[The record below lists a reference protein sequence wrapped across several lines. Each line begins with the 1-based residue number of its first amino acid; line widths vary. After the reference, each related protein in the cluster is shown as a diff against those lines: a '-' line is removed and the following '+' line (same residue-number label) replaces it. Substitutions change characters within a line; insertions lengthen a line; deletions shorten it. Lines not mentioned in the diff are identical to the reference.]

1 MQSKGGG
8 PQIKKM
14 YPKGIKEFGGGGKYV
29 NGIQVS
35 FPVFILDVFLM
46 SETQAVPYLISPCQS
61 LISN

>member
-8 PQIKKM
+8 HLSQIKKM

-29 NGIQVS
+29 NGIQVT

-46 SETQAVPYLISPCQS
+46 SETQAVPYLFPHAN
-61 LISN
+61 L